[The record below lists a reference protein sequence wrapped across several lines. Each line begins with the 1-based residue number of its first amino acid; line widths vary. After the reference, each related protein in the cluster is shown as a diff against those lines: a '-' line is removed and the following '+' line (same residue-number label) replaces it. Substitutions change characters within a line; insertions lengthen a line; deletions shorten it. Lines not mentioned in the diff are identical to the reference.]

1 MYEPKVRGRLSQLM
15 AGLKSVSAQ
24 AFESERA
31 SWRSVIQLNLVQSFH
46 LILDAFTREQ
56 ASDPSSRP
64 FALPPDL
71 LKSKARLAPL
81 LELEE
86 ALRKRLVPDGSDEKE
101 PTMLDRTKS
110 FVREIAVQANWKSSW
125 GKDEDREGADDNG
138 VAIRADP
145 DDDET
150 AWNDPSNPN
159 RILYE
164 CSIDMIRLWNDPMTH
179 QLLAYQKL
187 RMEEV
192 AGL

>member
-1 MYEPKVRGRLSQLM
+1 
-15 AGLKSVSAQ
+15 
-24 AFESERA
+24 
-31 SWRSVIQLNLVQSFH
+31 VIQLNLVQSFH

-56 ASDPSSRP
+56 TADPASRP
-64 FALPPDL
+64 FALAPDL

-86 ALRKRLVPDGSDEKE
+86 ALRKRLVPEGSDERE

-125 GKDEDREGADDNG
+125 GKGEEKEGADENG
-138 VAIRADP
+138 ERIHVGP
-145 DDDET
+145 DDDE
-150 AWNDPSNPN
+150 AVWNDTTNPN
-159 RILYE
+159 RILFE
-164 CSIDMIRLWNDPMTH
+164 CSTDMIRLWNDPMTH